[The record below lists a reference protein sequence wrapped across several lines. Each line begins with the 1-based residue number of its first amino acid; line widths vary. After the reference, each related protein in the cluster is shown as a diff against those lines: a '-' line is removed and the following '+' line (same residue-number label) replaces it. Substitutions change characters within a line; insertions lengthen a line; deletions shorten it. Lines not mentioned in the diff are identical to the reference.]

1 MLIRV
6 KGFFSASLVFGLI
19 FSVPILSS
27 AHHSVFP
34 YDMVTFLELE
44 GLITEVRWRSPH
56 IRLKIAAESDSGETV
71 EWELEGDS
79 INVYFVAPAGGT
91 TLHIDRQLV
100 RVVSPDSPLGK
111 ALVGTA
117 IDDEFQF
124 RSPSGMQEL
133 CVLEVG

>member
-6 KGFFSASLVFGLI
+6 KGFFSASLVFGLL

-79 INVYFVAPAGGT
+79 INAAMRRGLTRESISVGDRVRIAAVSYT
-91 TLHIDRQLV
+91 HLTLPTILLV
-100 RVVSPDSPLGK
+100 
-111 ALVGTA
+111 
-117 IDDEFQF
+117 
-124 RSPSGMQEL
+124 
-133 CVLEVG
+133 

>member
-1 MLIRV
+1 MLIRM

-34 YDMVTFLELE
+34 YDMATFLELE

-71 EWELEGDS
+71 EWEL
-79 INVYFVAPAGGT
+79 
-91 TLHIDRQLV
+91 
-100 RVVSPDSPLGK
+100 
-111 ALVGTA
+111 
-117 IDDEFQF
+117 
-124 RSPSGMQEL
+124 
-133 CVLEVG
+133 